1 MNQSMLSRRLFLAG
15 ALGGVSLAA
24 TGCTTGDDTPTATAA
39 TAATGAVGGGGI
51 GFDLWAGVPGLQ
63 YGQPVNKVQGSRRI
77 KGPISWKNP
86 ISGKTLQVYVRT
98 NIEDNGTKYQ
108 YFTMRRDG
116 TALARVF
123 DRRPGKAD
131 RYFVDDA
138 FVPMGRWGK
147 GQSRSYSMT
156 EYQNGKARKRRVTL
170 KLLEA
175 NYTYDGVAHSMKY
188 DWISKKTSG
197 KTVFHERY
205 IFSPGIGFV
214 DFANMLK

>member
-1 MNQSMLSRRLFLAG
+1 MNQSMFSRRLFLAG
-15 ALGGVSLAA
+15 ALSGVSLAVA
-24 TGCTTGDDTPTATAA
+24 GCSTSGDLSAA
-39 TAATGAVGGGGI
+39 SGGGI
-51 GFDLWAGVPGLQ
+51 GFDLWAGVPGVQ

-77 KGPISWKNP
+77 KGPITWKNP
-86 ISGKTLQVYVRT
+86 INGKTLQVYVRT

-123 DRRPGKAD
+123 DRRPGQAD

-138 FVPMGRWGK
+138 FVPMGRWRK
-147 GQSRSYSMT
+147 GQSRRYSMT
-156 EYQNGKARKRRVTL
+156 EYKNGKARKRRLTL
-170 KLLEA
+170 KVLEA
-175 NYTYDGVAHSMKY
+175 DYTHAGVGHSLKY

-214 DFANMLK
+214 DFDNRLK